1 MRLRIA
7 TAIVLTALLA
17 QPCLAQTSEQL
28 HTMPSSAEILELANK
43 ADENIRGFEKALKAS
58 APYLDKDTVQG
69 DQAAVDAAH
78 MPPSAQFR
86 KNGPSMYVLV
96 GLLSSLDDLT
106 LDAARASRIIILA
119 MGQNSFK
126 DSSAQG
132 SATAAGMALITV
144 TENSLYDISDLF
156 LHVTLRYAAAENDLM
171 VELLK
176 KVK

>member
-7 TAIVLTALLA
+7 TSIVLTALLA

-78 MPPSAQFR
+78 AAISAIR

-132 SATAAGMALITV
+132 SATAAGMALITS
-144 TENSLYDISDLF
+144 ENSLYDISDLF